1 MVIRAVMAATVV
13 TAVKS
18 TSPPVAEIRVIP
30 LPLRAA
36 MAAANMAAAR
46 IRARIRGGFVV
57 SVRKVTA
64 APTSV

>member
-1 MVIRAVMAATVV
+1 MVTIAVMAATVV

-30 LPLRAA
+30 VLLRAA
-36 MAAANMAAAR
+36 MAAANMAAAK
-46 IRARIRGGFVV
+46 IRGGFVV
-57 SVRKVTA
+57 SARKVTA